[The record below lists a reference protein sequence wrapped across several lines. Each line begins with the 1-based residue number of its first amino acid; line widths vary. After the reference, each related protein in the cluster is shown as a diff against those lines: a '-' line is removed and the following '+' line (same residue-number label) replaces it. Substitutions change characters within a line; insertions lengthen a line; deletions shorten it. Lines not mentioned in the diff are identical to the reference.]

1 MKKEDERFFTDS
13 KKVVDGKLMDFIVKL
28 VQNYYKVDEDYFRR
42 KTRKYEIVFPRQVAM
57 YLIRKNT
64 KLSLYSIGEKFGNK
78 NHATIINGVKR
89 IKGYIQVDK
98 KVKEQVN
105 DIQYTIS
112 LKSKSAIDGSN
123 LNESFYYINLNH
135 FESLRLKEEKSILFA
150 GFSDQEL
157 EQLKSLFI
165 GIEEFRNHNNT
176 GMYILEKRK
185 ENGEQKKEK

>member
-1 MKKEDERFFTDS
+1 MEKEDERLFTDS
-13 KKVVDGKLMDFIVKL
+13 KQVVDGKLMDFIVKV

-42 KTRKYEIVFPRQVAM
+42 KTRKYEIVFPRQIAM
-57 YLIRKNT
+57 YLIKKNT
-64 KLSLYSIGEKFGNK
+64 KLSLYSIGEKFGK
-78 NHATIINGVKR
+78 NHATIINGLKR
-89 IKGYIQVDK
+89 ISGYIQVDK
-98 KVKEQVN
+98 KVKKQVK
-105 DIQYTIS
+105 DIQDTIS
-112 LKSKSAIDGSN
+112 LKSKSAIEGSN

-135 FESLRLKEEKSILFA
+135 FESLRLEEEKSILFA